1 MKDHYRIREISQL
14 YGIGP
19 DSLRYYEEIGILSPK
34 RGENGYRQYGMR
46 DIYRLNVIKDLRQ
59 LGFSMRR
66 IKEYLDDKNV
76 ASTLSLLR
84 EEESVVRDEIRKLRA
99 KRATIR
105 SRFGEIRSYAAIRAG
120 EIAVVSYPDRRRA
133 RLNTELVDNEEID
146 FALNRLHR
154 RFGHQAYTFG
164 SYMIGA
170 SMDLGDIRGGVFGLF
185 RSVFFILEEDDA
197 DCDSVI
203 PGGDYVSLHY
213 RGDYVQSAEQTR
225 RMVEFADRSGFALAD
240 EILEL
245 YKIDVHESSDSTE
258 FLTEIQARIE
268 SAPPET
274 DKAP

>member
-1 MKDHYRIREISQL
+1 MKDHYRIKEISQL

-34 RGENGYRQYGMR
+34 RGENGYRQYGMS

-66 IKEYLDDKNV
+66 IREYLDDKNI
-76 ASTLSLLR
+76 ASTLALLR
-84 EEESVVRDEIRKLRA
+84 EEESFIRDEIRKLRA

-105 SRFGEIRSYAAIRAG
+105 SRFEDIRSYSAIRAG
-120 EIAVVSYPDRRRA
+120 EISVVSYPDRHCA
-133 RLNTELVDNEEID
+133 RLNTNLVKSEEID

-170 SMDLGDIRGGVFGLF
+170 SMDLGDIRRGVIGLF
-185 RSVFFILEEDDA
+185 RSVFFILDREDA

-203 PGGDYVSLHY
+203 PGGEYLSLHY
-213 RGDYVQSAEQTR
+213 RGDYGQSAEGTR
-225 RMVEFADRSGFALAD
+225 RIVEFADRSGFALAD

-245 YKIDVHESSDSTE
+245 YKIDIHESSDKSE
-258 FLTEIQARIE
+258 FLTELQARVE
-268 SAPPET
+268 SPR
-274 DKAP
+274 KA